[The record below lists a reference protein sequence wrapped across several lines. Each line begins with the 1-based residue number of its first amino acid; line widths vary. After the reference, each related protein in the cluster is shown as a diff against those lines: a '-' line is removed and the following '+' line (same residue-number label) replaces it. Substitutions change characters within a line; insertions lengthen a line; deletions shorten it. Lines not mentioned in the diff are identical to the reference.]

1 MYMKIHC
8 TFSLSS
14 DVVLMLENMKN
25 KSNYIEEL
33 IKKDMNIQKD
43 TKLNDIDLKIVKLN
57 EEKEKQIRELEE
69 ANVKK
74 ILEAKKKEYEEELTL
89 WEERK
94 KDYFE
99 RLFYDELDNSEREK
113 FGNGLEIK
121 WNNLNEFYERE
132 IEEKPKC

>member
-1 MYMKIHC
+1 
-8 TFSLSS
+8 
-14 DVVLMLENMKN
+14 MLENMKN